1 MTWTCPTCGTV
12 WPERPND
19 ESVLGC
25 PECGTFPKEAIMD
38 DLKDGKDRKEDD
50 EDELEESDPR
60 HLSEEVTVAPTKKKE
75 GKDAG
80 E

>member
-1 MTWTCPTCGTV
+1 
-12 WPERPND
+12 
-19 ESVLGC
+19 
-25 PECGTFPKEAIMD
+25 MD